1 MLYSGAMYRV
11 PVDLD
16 LSAIIGQSTTQVRVG
31 QFDVQLTFGPV
42 NFAIQS
48 AIKLIRNGKV
58 IGTWEEGR
66 WPDSGFYETMNV
78 KASKWQITD
87 DRTIVIS
94 LENGIE
100 MHLTDDSDRHEC
112 MQISVEGAPGVVV
125 I

>member
-1 MLYSGAMYRV
+1 MYRV
-11 PVDLD
+11 PIDLD
-16 LSAIIGQSTTQVRVG
+16 LSAIVGQFTTQVRVG

-48 AIKLIRNGKV
+48 HIKLVRNGEV

-78 KASKWQITD
+78 KVSKWQIPD
-87 DRTIVIS
+87 DRNIVIY
-94 LENGIE
+94 LENGLEI
-100 MHLTDDSDRHEC
+100 HLADNSDRYEC
-112 MQISVEGAPGVVV
+112 MQISVEGAPSLVV